1 MIKAMLFDLDGT
13 VLDTNELIIQSFLHA
28 LEGQTPVPYTRE
40 LLIPHMGRPLYEQM
54 RYFTEQDE
62 VEEIVK
68 TYRAFNVAKHDELVS
83 AFPHVEETLAAL
95 KEAGIRIGIVTSK
108 VRMTTEMGL
117 KLTGLDKYVDTV
129 ITVDDVKQPKPH
141 PEGIQSALRNLD
153 FGLED
158 LSDVIMVGDSHY
170 DIEAGHNAGV
180 QTVAVNWSLKGLTYL
195 QKYNP
200 TYIIDDMRE
209 LLPIAGVTEA

>member
-13 VLDTNELIIQSFLHA
+13 ILDTNELIIRSFLHA
-28 LEGQTPVPYTRE
+28 LEGKTPIPYTRE

-62 VEEIVK
+62 VEEIVSS
-68 TYRAFNVAKHDELVS
+68 YRTFNIVNHDDFVT

-95 KEAGIRIGIVTSK
+95 KEAGVLIGIVTSK

-117 KLTGLDKYVDTV
+117 KLCGLDKYVDTV
-129 ITVDDVKQPKPH
+129 ITVDDVEQAKPH
-141 PEGIQSALRNLD
+141 PEGILLALRNL
-153 FGLED
+153 GLEGETEA
-158 LSDVIMVGDSHY
+158 VMVGDSHY
-170 DIEAGHNAGV
+170 DIESGQRAGLK
-180 QTVAVNWSLKGLTYL
+180 TVAVNWSLKGTEYL
-195 QKYNP
+195 KKYHP